1 MDIINNNNL
10 FQNILRQLLAI
21 KLNIQPHNLDILNNN
36 SKLDSNISIL
46 ILGLIANNMECKP
59 KVQVDLATEHM
70 EETEIKEDMARH
82 Q

>member
-10 FQNILRQLLAI
+10 FQNILRQSLAI

-36 SKLDSNISIL
+36 SKLDNNISIL
-46 ILGLIANNMECKP
+46 ILGLVANNMECKP
-59 KVQVDLATEHM
+59 KVLVDLVTEHM
-70 EETEIKEDMARH
+70 EETELKEDMARH